1 MISYVMNDCVIWVI
15 KWMMQKRAIEYKI
28 KV

>member
-1 MISYVMNDCVIWVI
+1 MIFYVMNDCAIWVI
-15 KWMMQKRAIEYKI
+15 KWMMQKGAIEYKI